1 MKSTM
6 QRRALL
12 GALVLLAAGAGL
24 PGCDRKPATQPV
36 PAGATVLAL
45 GDSLTSGVGASADTA
60 YPTLLAARTGWNVI
74 NAGVS
79 GNTSAQALER
89 LPALLQEHRPALVI
103 VSIGGN
109 DFLRRL
115 PLETTR
121 TNLRRIG

>member
-12 GALVLLAAGAGL
+12 GALALIIAGAGL
-24 PGCDRKPATQPV
+24 PGCGRKPATQPV

-79 GNTSAQALER
+79 GNTSAQAPQKVIAPNAHDHQRGLVFLQQGGQPPQR
-89 LPALLQEHRPALVI
+89 LGRGVA
-103 VSIGGN
+103 
-109 DFLRRL
+109 
-115 PLETTR
+115 
-121 TNLRRIG
+121 

>member
-1 MKSTM
+1 
-6 QRRALL
+6 
-12 GALVLLAAGAGL
+12 
-24 PGCDRKPATQPV
+24 
-36 PAGATVLAL
+36 
-45 GDSLTSGVGASADTA
+45 
-60 YPTLLAARTGWNVI
+60 LAARTGWNVI

-89 LPALLQEHRPALVI
+89 LPALLQEHRPTLVI

-121 TNLRRIG
+121 TNLRRIGEQARASGAQVLLVAVPGLSLMA